1 MAVGGEG
8 YPVKSNELYCIGDRP
23 YPACRGWLLAL
34 LLVSLSGCLDSGD
47 QGPDPVVVDF
57 PIAYIKRPLVR
68 DDQGAL
74 QQPDIREPLEFN
86 PGADV
91 YLRDR
96 AAPGAAERNI
106 TSTLTQGEGDV
117 RDLEVSFDG
126 SKLIFALREPQI
138 ENADEDEQPTWD
150 IYEYDFASGQLS
162 VVMPDDITNDAGQD
176 VAPHYLPD
184 GRIVFSSTRQRQAKA
199 ILLDEGKPQFE
210 ALDEDRDDPTLVLHV
225 MNANGAGIKQLS
237 FNQSHDFDPTVL
249 NDGRVL
255 FSRWDHPPGR
265 SSVHLYTMNPDGTAL
280 QLFYGAHSHDTGT
293 DEATVQFMA
302 PRELPDGRVMAS
314 LRPFTGTHGG
324 GELIFIDAENFIDNE
339 QPTAASQGLV
349 SGTAQ
354 QPLTNTA
361 VRSDDIISPGGRF
374 ADAYPLW
381 DGTTRAL
388 VSWSPCRVVENGR
401 IMHCTTARL
410 NVEDVQE
417 ADPLYG
423 VYVYDWTDR
432 TQLPVVP
439 PQEGVLISEAVA
451 MQSRP
456 LPAIVEDQTA
466 GAGLN
471 ADYVEESVGVL
482 HIRSVYDFDG
492 SFAGLGGDATNL
504 SELADPQQT
513 SASARPARFLRIEKP
528 VSMPD
533 DEVWDFSATAFGR
546 SAAQGMREII
556 GYAPVEPDGSVM
568 VKVPANVALAVSVL
582 DEDGRR
588 IGSRHL
594 NWLQVKPGETVE
606 CNGCHTHV
614 SGIPHGR
621 SDGPAALNGG
631 AATGGIPFPNTTPA
645 WLSEIGETMAQT
657 RARISCLVDC
667 AALTPSVD
675 VLFTDV
681 WTDPALRAPDASITY
696 RYDDLSTSAPVSQAC
711 RDDWISS
718 CRTVINYETHIHPL
732 WSVNRGAATC
742 TSCHSP
748 TADNGNPRVPF
759 AQLDLSD
766 GASSDEPDHFKS
778 YRELLFQDNE
788 QELVGGVLQD
798 RTFVG
803 TDADGN
809 PVTLTVPVTPSMFTS
824 GASASTGFFS
834 IFDAGGSHAGR
845 LTAAELR
852 LIAEWLDIGAQYYN
866 NPFDAP
872 QE

>member
-1 MAVGGEG
+1 M
-8 YPVKSNELYCIGDRP
+8 NINRP
-23 YPACRGWLLAL
+23 YGIGNATASGYRIGVAAL
-34 LLVSLSGCLDSGD
+34 LLIFLPACLDTGD
-47 QGPDPVVVDF
+47 QGPDPVVVDY

-74 QQPDIREPLEFN
+74 QQPDIRDPLEFN

-91 YLRDR
+91 YVRDR
-96 AAPGAAERNI
+96 ASPGAAERNI
-106 TSTLTQGEGDV
+106 TAALTQGAGDV
-117 RDLEVSFDG
+117 RDLDVSYDG
-126 SKLIFALREPQI
+126 SKLLFALREPEI
-138 ENADEDEQPTWD
+138 DNADEDEQPTWD
-150 IYEYDFASGQLS
+150 IYQYDLSSGELRG
-162 VVMPDDITNDAGQD
+162 VMPDAITNDAGQD

-210 ALDEDRDDPTLVLHV
+210 ALDEDRNDPALVLHV
-225 MNANGAGIKQLS
+225 MSANGTDIKQLS

-255 FSRWDHPPGR
+255 FSRWDHAPGR
-265 SSVHLYTMNPDGTAL
+265 SSVHLYTMNPDGT
-280 QLFYGAHSHDTGT
+280 QLRLYYGAHSHATGT
-293 DEATVQFMA
+293 DGATVQITA
-302 PRELPDGRVMAS
+302 PRPLPDGRILAT
-314 LRPFTGTHGG
+314 LRPFTSTNGG
-324 GELIFIDAENFIDNE
+324 GEVVFIDTENFIDND
-339 QPTAASQGLV
+339 QPVPASQGLV
-349 SGTAQ
+349 NGTAQ
-354 QPLTNTA
+354 SPLTDTP
-361 VRSDDIISPGGRF
+361 VRSDDTISPGGRF

-381 DGTTRAL
+381 DGSSRAL
-388 VSWSPCRVVENGR
+388 VSWSPCRVVENER
-401 IMHCTTARL
+401 IVHCTTDRL
-410 NVEDVQE
+410 NADEVQE

-423 VYVYDWTDR
+423 VYIYDWSER

-439 PQEGVLISEAVA
+439 PVEGTWISEAVA
-451 MQSRP
+451 LQSRARP
-456 LPAIVEDQTA
+456 SIVEDQTA

-471 ADYVEESVGVL
+471 GDYVDEAVAVL

-492 SFAGLGGDATNL
+492 NFDALGADAT
-504 SELADPQQT
+504 SVEQLADPQQT
-513 SASARPARFLRIEKP
+513 AASARPARFLRIEKP

-533 DEVWDFSATAFGR
+533 EDVWDFSNTAFGR

-556 GYAPVEPDGSVM
+556 GYAPIEPDGSVM
-568 VKVPANVALAVSVL
+568 VKVPANVALALSVL
-582 DEDGRR
+582 DANGRR

-594 NWLQVKPGETVE
+594 NWLQVRPGETLE
-606 CNGCHTHV
+606 CNGCHTHA

-621 SDGPAALNGG
+621 MDGPAALNRG
-631 AATGGIPFPNTTPA
+631 APTGGIPFPNTTPS
-645 WLSEIGETMAQT
+645 WLAEMGESMAQT
-657 RARISCLVDC
+657 RTRISCLTDC

-681 WTDPALRAPDASITY
+681 WTDPAVRAPDAAISY
-696 RYDDLSTSAPVSQAC
+696 RYDDLSTTSPVSQAC
-711 RDDWISS
+711 RATWTSR

-732 WSVNRGAATC
+732 WSVDRGANTC

-748 TADNGNPRVPF
+748 VAASGNPRVPF

-809 PVTLTVPVTPSMFTS
+809 PVTLTVAVSPSMSTN
-824 GASASTGFFS
+824 GANASTGFFS
-834 IFDAGGSHAGR
+834 LFDAGGSHAGR
-845 LTAAELR
+845 LTDAELR
-852 LIAEWLDIGAQYYN
+852 LLAEWLDIGAQYYN

-872 QE
+872 ED